1 MFLTNQ
7 SHDRKPQVVKR
18 EVGGDSMG
26 LGMDY
31 IIISPWE
38 EGRGGRARRRVG

>member
-1 MFLTNQ
+1 MFLTKQ

-18 EVGGDSMG
+18 DVGGNSMG
-26 LGMDY
+26 LGIDY

-38 EGRGGRARRRVG
+38 EGRGERARGRIG